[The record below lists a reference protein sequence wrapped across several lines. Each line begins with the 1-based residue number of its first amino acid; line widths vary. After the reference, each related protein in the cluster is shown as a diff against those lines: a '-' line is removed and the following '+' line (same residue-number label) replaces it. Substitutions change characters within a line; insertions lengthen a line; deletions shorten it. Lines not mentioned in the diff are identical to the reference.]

1 MRDFNEIKADILRRS
16 DDRIKEKKRK
26 RKIYTAYGLSLCLC
40 ITVSAL
46 LLPKLVTRDFAED
59 GKAPYDVTDNYFTDT
74 VPTLRPEM
82 SKDAA
87 YETDGVYILSAE
99 LSYGENNL
107 TLSDKKY
114 LSELMTLFDK
124 KEGAENSDQIFDVE
138 EEASE
143 DESYVWEENLPDDY
157 SVPEDAVVDESC
169 AFDESIN
176 FSTPAGYQI
185 TLRFSDGSVE
195 KYMLIG
201 NLLKNDYSGQTI
213 ILSESKRDLL
223 FRLFDK

>member
-1 MRDFNEIKADILRRS
+1 MRDFNEIKAEILRRS

-26 RKIYTAYGLSLCLC
+26 RKIYTAYVLSLCLC

-46 LLPKLVTRDFAED
+46 LLPKLVTRDFAEAD
-59 GKAPYDVTDNYFTDT
+59 KAPCEETDGYFTDT
-74 VPTLRPEM
+74 APTLRPEM
-82 SKDAA
+82 SEDEA

-124 KEGAENSDQIFDVE
+124 KEIAENSDQIFDVE

-143 DESYVWEENLPDDY
+143 EESYVWEGNLPDDY
-157 SVPEDAVVDESC
+157 SDPKDAVVDESC
-169 AFDESIN
+169 AFDESKETSVAI
-176 FSTPAGYQI
+176 YRI
-185 TLRFSDGSVE
+185 TVRFSDGSVE
-195 KYMLIG
+195 KYTLTG

-213 ILSESKRDLL
+213 ILSESERDLL

>member
-1 MRDFNEIKADILRRS
+1 MRDFNEIKAEILRRS

-59 GKAPYDVTDNYFTDT
+59 GKAPYDVTDTYFTDT
-74 VPTLRPEM
+74 DPTLRPEM
-82 SKDAA
+82 SKDVA

-99 LSYGENNL
+99 LSNGENTL

-124 KEGAENSDQIFDVE
+124 KGSAENSDQIFDVE
-138 EEASE
+138 EESSVE
-143 DESYVWEENLPDDY
+143 ESNVWEENLPDDY

-169 AFDESIN
+169 AFDQSID
-176 FSTPAGYQI
+176 FSISAYQI
-185 TLRFSDGSVE
+185 TLHFSDGSAE

-201 NLLKNDYSGQTI
+201 NLLKNEYSDETI
-213 ILSESKRDLL
+213 ILSKSKHDLL

>member
-1 MRDFNEIKADILRRS
+1 MRDFNEIKAEILRRS

-46 LLPKLVTRDFAED
+46 LLPKLVTRDFAE
-59 GKAPYDVTDNYFTDT
+59 GEKAPCDVTDTYFTDT
-74 VPTLRPEM
+74 APTLRPEM
-82 SKDAA
+82 SKDEA

-124 KEGAENSDQIFDVE
+124 KGSAENSNQIFDVE
-138 EEASE
+138 EEVSE
-143 DESYVWEENLPDDY
+143 DESYVWEDTLPDDY
-157 SVPEDAVVDESC
+157 SDPKDAVVDESC

-176 FSTPAGYQI
+176 FSTPAIYRI
-185 TLRFSDGSVE
+185 TVRFSDGSVE
-195 KYMLIG
+195 KYTLTG
-201 NLLKNDYSGQTI
+201 NLLKNEYSDETI
-213 ILSESKRDLL
+213 ILSKSKRDLL

>member
-1 MRDFNEIKADILRRS
+1 MRDFNEIKAEILRRS

-26 RKIYTAYGLSLCLC
+26 RKLYTANCLSLCLC
-40 ITVSAL
+40 ITASAL

-59 GKAPYDVTDNYFTDT
+59 VKAPCEETDGYFTDT
-74 VPTLRPEM
+74 APTLRPEM
-82 SKDAA
+82 SEDEA

-99 LSYGENNL
+99 LSDGENTL

-124 KEGAENSDQIFDVE
+124 KESTENSDQIFDVE
-138 EEASE
+138 EEVSE
-143 DESYVWEENLPDDY
+143 EESYVWEGNLPDDY
-157 SVPEDAVVDESC
+157 SDPEDAVVDESC
-169 AFDESIN
+169 AFDESKETSVAI
-176 FSTPAGYQI
+176 YRI
-185 TLRFSDGSVE
+185 TVRFSDGSVE
-195 KYMLIG
+195 KYTLTG

-213 ILSESKRDLL
+213 ILSESERDLL

>member
-1 MRDFNEIKADILRRS
+1 MRDFNEIKAEILRRS

-26 RKIYTAYGLSLCLC
+26 RKIYTAYVLSLCLC

-46 LLPKLVTRDFAED
+46 LLPKLITRDFAE
-59 GKAPYDVTDNYFTDT
+59 GGNAPYEETDAYFTDT

-99 LSYGENNL
+99 LSNGENTL

-124 KEGAENSDQIFDVE
+124 KESAENSDQIFDVE
-138 EEASE
+138 EESSVE
-143 DESYVWEENLPDDY
+143 ESNVWEENLPDDY

-169 AFDESIN
+169 AFDVSID
-176 FSTPAGYQI
+176 FSISAYQI
-185 TLRFSDGSVE
+185 TLRFSDGRTE

-201 NLLKNDYSGQTI
+201 NLLKNEYSDETI
-213 ILSESKRDLL
+213 ILSKSKHDLL

>member
-1 MRDFNEIKADILRRS
+1 MRDFNEIKAEILRRS

-26 RKIYTAYGLSLCLC
+26 RKIYIAYGLSLCLC

-46 LLPKLVTRDFAED
+46 LLPKLVTRDFAEGD
-59 GKAPYDVTDNYFTDT
+59 KAPCEETDGYFTDT
-74 VPTLRPEM
+74 APTLRPEM
-82 SKDAA
+82 SEDEA

-124 KEGAENSDQIFDVE
+124 KESAENSDQIFDVE
-138 EEASE
+138 EEVSE
-143 DESYVWEENLPDDY
+143 EESYVWEGNLPDDY
-157 SVPEDAVVDESC
+157 SIPEDAVVDESC
-169 AFDESIN
+169 AFDESKETSVAI
-176 FSTPAGYQI
+176 YRI
-185 TLRFSDGSVE
+185 TVRFSDGSVE
-195 KYMLIG
+195 KYTLTG
-201 NLLKNDYSGQTI
+201 NLLKNDYSGQMI
-213 ILSESKRDLL
+213 ILSESERDLL

>member
-1 MRDFNEIKADILRRS
+1 MRDFNEIKAEILRRS

-46 LLPKLVTRDFAED
+46 LLPKLVTRDFAEGD
-59 GKAPYDVTDNYFTDT
+59 NAPYDVTDGYFTDT
-74 VPTLRPEM
+74 APTLRPEM
-82 SKDAA
+82 SKDVA

-99 LSYGENNL
+99 LSNGENTL

-138 EEASE
+138 EEVSE
-143 DESYVWEENLPDDY
+143 EESYVWEGNLPDDY

-176 FSTPAGYQI
+176 FSTSAGYQI

-201 NLLKNDYSGQTI
+201 NLLKNEYSDETI